1 MKKIKKR
8 SEWQNLLRVLR
19 NNAAYCRMLN
29 IREIH
34 RKRVLREYIEWD
46 YKVNKKEYDREFEKE
61 WRREQRKPRRIQL
74 GPNFYDLPPDDF
86 E

>member
-1 MKKIKKR
+1 MKAIRKR

-19 NNAAYCRMLN
+19 NNTGYLRVLN

-46 YKVNKKEYDREFEKE
+46 YKVNKKEYEREFRKE
-61 WRREQRKPRRIQL
+61 IRRERRKPIRVQR
-74 GPNFYDLPPDDF
+74 GPNFYELPRDPW
-86 E
+86 